1 MPSIIPKMRK
11 KSIYDT
17 LNQKKPGVLA
27 LFDPDRMTIDQLG
40 KMTKYVCDRGVAGIL
55 VGSSLLM
62 SPHLDTFIAEVKK
75 HTAKPVIL
83 FPGGSHQVSAN
94 ADAIF
99 FLSLLSGRNA
109 EFLVGEQVKAVFLVK
124 EYGLDV
130 IPVGYILIESGHCT
144 AVEYMSNTRPIP
156 RLKPEIAM
164 AHALTGEYFG
174 MKYIYLEAGSGAQ
187 QPVPIDMVKKVK
199 ETISIPLIV
208 GGGIRSAE
216 TAQGLIKAGA
226 DYIVLG
232 SIIERSKEQF
242 EVIMKGAG

>member
-1 MPSIIPKMRK
+1 MSK

-27 LFDPDRMTIDQLG
+27 LFDPDRMAIDQVG
-40 KMTKYVCDRGVAGIL
+40 EITEYVSARGVAGIL
-55 VGSSLLM
+55 VGSSILI
-62 SPHLDTFIAEVKK
+62 SPHLDTFIAEVKN
-75 HTAKPVIL
+75 HTKKPVIL

-109 EFLVGEQVKAVFLVK
+109 EYLVGEQVKAVFLVK

-144 AVEYMSNTRPIP
+144 AVEYMSNTRSIP

-174 MKYIYLEAGSGAQ
+174 MKYIYLEAGSGAEQ
-187 QPVPIDMVKKVK
+187 AVPIEVVKKVK